1 MFKADSA
8 TLLALNALVRSNRLK
23 FLGVLAAETLGL
35 RYSVVRLD
43 PALAC
48 NLRCAMCYYSDPDW
62 FAGNAGPRFTPDQ
75 IRAVADAFFPEALQL
90 FIGCGAEPTMW
101 KGYPSIVELAKAR
114 GVPFVSLVTNAQLLR
129 RPEVE
134 RLVAHGL
141 DEITVSIHG
150 TDEATYE
157 RLMTGARWQRLHDN
171 LALLEAVRQEAGGGK
186 GGGARGPALRLNFTA
201 NNDNVGQ
208 IADILAVFG
217 RYRPKTVQIRPII
230 AGFGN
235 TAYTDTDLARSLP
248 AYEAGVAEL
257 RRQCAAAGV
266 RLLANTAD
274 PLARGTNRKAV
285 VYEHAVLRYIGP
297 QRVWKEGYD
306 PAALPYPAFK
316 RRIGFRRSLLGWAL
330 RGTRELEKSSHLS
343 ASEVF

>member
-1 MFKADSA
+1 MVKVDSA

-23 FLGVLAAETLGL
+23 FLGVLAADLVGL

-43 PALAC
+43 PAVAC

-62 FAGNAGPRFTPDQ
+62 FAGNAGPRFTPDR

-90 FIGCGAEPTMW
+90 HIGCGSEPTMW
-101 KGYPSIVELAKAR
+101 KDYPSIVEMAKAR

-129 RPEVE
+129 RPELE
-134 RLVAHGL
+134 RLVAYGL
-141 DEITVSIHG
+141 DEITVSVHG
-150 TDEATYE
+150 TDAATYE

-171 LALLEAVRQEAGGGK
+171 LALLETVRREAGAAK
-186 GGGARGPALRLNFTA
+186 GDAVGPALRLNFTA

-208 IADILAVFG
+208 IPEILTAFAA
-217 RYRPKTVQIRPII
+217 YRPRTIQIRPII
-230 AGFGN
+230 TDLGN

-257 RRQCAAAGV
+257 RRQCAEQGV

-274 PLARGTNRKAV
+274 PLARGANRRAV
-285 VYEHAVLRYIGP
+285 VYEHAVLRYISP

-306 PAALPYPAFK
+306 PTTLPYPAFK
-316 RRIGFRRSLLGWAL
+316 RRTGFRRSLLGWAL
-330 RGTRELEKSSHLS
+330 RGTAELEKSSHLS